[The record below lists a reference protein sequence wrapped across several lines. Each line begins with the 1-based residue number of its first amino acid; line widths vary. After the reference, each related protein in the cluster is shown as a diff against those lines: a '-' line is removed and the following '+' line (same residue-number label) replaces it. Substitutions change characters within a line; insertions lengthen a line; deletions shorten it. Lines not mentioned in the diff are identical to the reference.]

1 MRLFV
6 ALLLTGEMKDALC
19 QAQAK
24 LKALARSGN
33 FSRRENLHL
42 TLAFLGECPP
52 SAVHRIRRAMTA
64 AAEAAGPF
72 PMTLDRLGRFRR
84 PGADL
89 WWAGVKRQET
99 LTRLAQDL
107 QRQLRQEGFSLE
119 ERPFAAHL
127 TLARQVEAPGL
138 RPEDIPLAPHTQ
150 QVCAMSLMES
160 TRVNGVLTYREIL
173 SVPLK
178 KPV

>member
-99 LTRLAQDL
+99 LRPGEIGIFLYNG
-107 QRQLRQEGFSLE
+107 EGFCKRLDMDGRS
-119 ERPFAAHL
+119 P
-127 TLARQVEAPGL
+127 
-138 RPEDIPLAPHTQ
+138 
-150 QVCAMSLMES
+150 
-160 TRVNGVLTYREIL
+160 VLTSLNRQYSPIRVKEGDEFR
-173 SVPLK
+173 VFGR
-178 KPV
+178 VVG